1 MWTCVHSG
9 HLQYGKAKRSRQN
22 CSVCHSKRH
31 ANPEILLS
39 HHYITPGLV
48 GKLHLIVFT
57 WFLYTYNIL
66 SCCALNSMLPPSFS
80 TTEDTLLWYSG
91 RALCRWRRTHIQAYA
106 HAHTAISLA
115 HRSTW
120 IIIIARSTSH
130 RFNVWMNNILLGL
143 QQIRT
148 VKITTQQTPDFLRD
162 HSYWAEKMTPFLTSH
177 TLPQVIRFKI
187 KAAAAIYSKGGRGVV
202 EKRLP
207 SCTAWKGLLG
217 WISFTEWV
225 IFSLCRMS
233 SLRLRSEM
241 ASWKIWSSLTAFS
254 SNMAPVE

>member
-1 MWTCVHSG
+1 M
-9 HLQYGKAKRSRQN
+9 
-22 CSVCHSKRH
+22 
-31 ANPEILLS
+31 
-39 HHYITPGLV
+39 
-48 GKLHLIVFT
+48 
-57 WFLYTYNIL
+57 

-91 RALCRWRRTHIQAYA
+91 KRALQVATHTQTHIHAYA

-148 VKITTQQTPDFLRD
+148 VKITTQQAPDFLLD

-187 KAAAAIYSKGGRGVV
+187 KNKSSGNLFQGREGDGRGTLTFLHCLERVV
-202 EKRLP
+202 RLDKFHRVGDFLALQNVIAQ
-207 SCTAWKGLLG
+207 TQVWDGKLENLV
-217 WISFTEWV
+217 ISYSVFFEYGTCWV
-225 IFSLCRMS
+225 
-233 SLRLRSEM
+233 
-241 ASWKIWSSLTAFS
+241 KQ
-254 SNMAPVE
+254 

>member
-1 MWTCVHSG
+1 M
-9 HLQYGKAKRSRQN
+9 
-22 CSVCHSKRH
+22 
-31 ANPEILLS
+31 
-39 HHYITPGLV
+39 
-48 GKLHLIVFT
+48 
-57 WFLYTYNIL
+57 

-91 RALCRWRRTHIQAYA
+91 KRALQVATHTQTHIHAYP

-148 VKITTQQTPDFLRD
+148 VKITTQQAPDFLLD

-187 KAAAAIYSKGGRGVV
+187 KIKAAAIYSKGGRGVV
-202 EKRLP
+202 EERLP